1 MAIDPPARATCEG
14 AGSPSWTRRDG
25 ALWCDEVDVAGL
37 AARFGTPLYVYSAA
51 ALRQRIAAVR
61 AAFGDDAHLCY
72 AVKANSNLSL
82 LRLVHEA
89 GCGFDLVSG
98 GELERLVAAGL
109 PTDGAVFA
117 GVAKQ
122 EWEIDAAVAKDILFF
137 NVESP
142 HELPSLS
149 AAGRRAGRPVRVA
162 LRLNPDV
169 DAGTH
174 AYISTGKQ
182 HNKFGVAIGRAGE
195 VVSAIAADPW
205 LELVGYHVHL
215 GSQLHQVRPYA
226 EALQRVCD
234 FVDGD
239 PARARGVRYYDLG
252 GGFGIG
258 YGKGPELDVAAVAAA
273 LLPTLRSRGWTPV
286 VEPGRFLIGDA
297 GILVTAVLGE
307 KSQGAAEFL
316 LVDAAMNDLMR
327 PALYQAEHPIVP
339 VAPVPADRSTHAVDV
354 VGPVCE
360 TGDFLARGRALPRCR
375 PGDLLAVLAVGA
387 YGASM
392 ASNYNTRRRAAEV
405 LVDGAAVR
413 LVRRRETFAGMF
425 ADELAG
431 ESAPDTGDAGGRE
444 PGTGER

>member
-1 MAIDPPARATCEG
+1 MPCVG
-14 AGSPSWTRRDG
+14 AGSAVWNRRGG
-25 ALWCDEVDVAGL
+25 ALHCEHVAVADL
-37 AARFGTPLYVYSAA
+37 AARFGTPLYVYSTA

-61 AAFGDDAHLCY
+61 SAFGADAKICY

-98 GELERLVAAGL
+98 GELERLAAAGL
-109 PTDGAVFA
+109 PAGGAVFA

-122 EWEIDAAVAKDILFF
+122 DWEIDAAVAKDILFF

-149 AAGRRAGRPVRVA
+149 AAGQRAGRAVRVA

-182 HNKFGVAIGRAGE
+182 QNKFGVAIARAGE
-195 VVSAIAADPW
+195 IVAAIAADPW

-215 GSQLHQVRPYA
+215 GSQLHKVEPYA
-226 EALQRVCD
+226 TALQRVCE

-239 PARARGVRYYDLG
+239 PVRSQGVRYYDLG

-258 YGKGPELDVAAVAAA
+258 YGKSAELDVAAVAAA
-273 LLPTLRSRGWTPV
+273 LLPTLRARGWTPV
-286 VEPGRFLIGDA
+286 VEPGRFLAGDA
-297 GILVTAVLGE
+297 GILVTSVLGE

-339 VAPVPADRSTHAVDV
+339 VAAAAADQPTHPVDV

-360 TGDFLARGRALPRCR
+360 TGDFLARARALPRCR
-375 PGDLLAVLAVGA
+375 PGDLLAVLAAGA

-413 LVRRRETFAGMF
+413 LVRRRESFAGLF
-425 ADELAG
+425 ADELQL
-431 ESAPDTGDAGGRE
+431 GDGG
-444 PGTGER
+444 GA